1 MFELGGDQR
10 AQRSAVRV
18 DDAHGRHRAPA
29 AEQVA
34 EQAEDDQ
41 RRAEHERQGA
51 VVAAEL
57 LQEAPGDGADPVAAH
72 SGAGSDRRRKAS
84 SNRWTRALDISS
96 PTVPSASSRPARIR
110 PRRSHRSASSMTWL
124 LTRID
129 VPAAALLLK

>member
-1 MFELGGDQR
+1 MFELAGDHR

-18 DDAHGRHRAPA
+18 DDAHGRHRTAA

-41 RRAEHERQGA
+41 RRAEHERQRA
-51 VVAAEL
+51 VVATEL
-57 LQEAPGDGADPVAAH
+57 LQQAPGYGADSVTAH

-84 SNRWTRALDISS
+84 SSRWTRALDISS
-96 PTVPSASSRPARIR
+96 PTVPSASSLPARIR
-110 PRRSHRSASSMTWL
+110 PSRSHRSASSMTWL
-124 LTRID
+124 LTRIE